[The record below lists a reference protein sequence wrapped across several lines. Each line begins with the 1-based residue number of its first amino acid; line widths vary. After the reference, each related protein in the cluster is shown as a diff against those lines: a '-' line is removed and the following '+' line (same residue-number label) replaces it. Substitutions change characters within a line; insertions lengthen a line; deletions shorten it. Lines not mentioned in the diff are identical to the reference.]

1 VFKIFLKKKNKTKT
15 KKQKNKNKRERKKK
29 RFDVIFIMHENRKF
43 CYIQKRK
50 CNIKHVA
57 AESTALIRTGHCP
70 QERHDHLSQKDP
82 ISS

>member
-1 VFKIFLKKKNKTKT
+1 MVLCQVHELCSKF
-15 KKQKNKNKRERKKK
+15 KKQKNKNKRERKKKK

-70 QERHDHLSQKDP
+70 HIIDTISQKP
-82 ISS
+82 IKKV